1 GGSHGGRGGDYSSY
15 QSEKTYGNYQEPT
28 TPGLGGRSGGSTLVT
43 RGGGALK
50 IVADEL
56 ILNGSILANGSSD
69 SGDGGGAG
77 GSIWI
82 LVNTLRSESETA
94 SIRANGA
101 NGSVYGGGVG
111 GGRVAVYYKQKIG
124 LPDTSI
130 MASGGSRGTSS
141 SSTKY
146 GAPGSVY
153 LKQLSSSEPAR
164 LFFLG
169 TGPHDQ
175 RMSIENILGEGAVTS
190 ETEVLVINQA
200 SWLLEK
206 NYEFL
211 DIDVLNNSTITTD
224 VYGAPLLEAGAT
236 ILKAR
241 NLRLDQT
248 SLIDISGKGMLWNT
262 ESGAYT
268 GGSHGGRGGDYT
280 PAHQSGPTYGNSYE
294 PVTSGQGGRTNGTG
308 YTRGGGAIKIVA
320 EEFLIDGKILAN
332 GPSYSGASGAA
343 GGSIWLDIG
352 ILHSDNG
359 TAEIRANGGNG
370 SSYGGGGGGGRIAI
384 YHELMSGIPEENIT
398 VNGGKKGSSNT

>member
-101 NGSVYGGGVG
+101 NGRGYGSGGG

-175 RMSIENILGEGAVTS
+175 RMSIENILGEGEITS
-190 ETEVLVINQA
+190 SDEVLFIDQA
-200 SWLLEK
+200 SWLISQDHMFSEIILTDGSLVSTVFALEEVK
-206 NYEFL
+206 TAFNL
-211 DIDVLNNSTITTD
+211 SADVISVD
-224 VYGAPLLEAGAT
+224 ESS
-236 ILKAR
+236 R
-241 NLRLDQT
+241 
-248 SLIDISGKGMLWNT
+248 IDISGKG
-262 ESGAYT
+262 
-268 GGSHGGRGGDYT
+268 
-280 PAHQSGPTYGNSYE
+280 
-294 PVTSGQGGRTNGTG
+294 
-308 YTRGGGAIKIVA
+308 
-320 EEFLIDGKILAN
+320 
-332 GPSYSGASGAA
+332 
-343 GGSIWLDIG
+343 
-352 ILHSDNG
+352 
-359 TAEIRANGGNG
+359 
-370 SSYGGGGGGGRIAI
+370 
-384 YHELMSGIPEENIT
+384 
-398 VNGGKKGSSNT
+398 